1 MAELTYVT
9 NLGLSELGV
18 WSYPVLVTHTRLD
31 YIRLGRILIRWDMTR
46 LD

>member
-18 WSYPVLVTHTRLD
+18 WSNPLYQYQVTHSSLDHNRLD
-31 YIRLGRILIRWDMTR
+31 KV
-46 LD
+46 